1 MYAQSR
7 CKGTKKIRN
16 NAIAV
21 ANYSLFTFHFSLF
34 YVSLHSV
41 MRKIALL
48 FVAVFALSA
57 SAAQPIDSIDGR
69 YYRLFAPLT
78 FYHNVADKSLA
89 LDSESAGKDK
99 IADAVDA
106 ALLKIYLNR
115 PDLVNTT
122 ESELQETGG
131 ILEDV
136 DKPIEQKVAYVERV
150 EPPVIDTPEEAP
162 VEVIIEKP
170 KFWTHK
176 GDGFLQ
182 FMQNYV
188 SGNWY
193 KGGESNYSAVGA
205 LTLEA
210 NYDNKNKWKWD
221 NKLEMKLGFQRT
233 RTDSMHKFK
242 SNEDLIRYT
251 GKVGLEATKKW
262 YYTLQLIAYTQ
273 FTRGLKANDAK
284 TYSDFM
290 SPFNLNV
297 GLGMDYKVEAFDK
310 KLTGTVN
317 LSPFALN
324 YRYVDRSYFNGTDWF
339 PSRYGIDEG
348 KHSLLDF
355 GSQITADLEW
365 KLSDVVKW
373 KSRLYSFTS
382 NKRTEIEWENTF
394 TLQVS
399 KYISANIFLYPRF
412 DDAGKRDEDLGYW
425 QFKEYSSIGFNYT
438 F

>member
-1 MYAQSR
+1 M
-7 CKGTKKIRN
+7 TT
-16 NAIAV
+16 

-34 YVSLHSV
+34 YVSLHLV
-41 MRKIALL
+41 MRKLLL
-48 FVAVFALSA
+48 FFAVVSALSA
-57 SAAQPIDSIDGR
+57 SAAQENDSNDGR

-89 LDSESAGKDK
+89 LNSESAGKDQV
-99 IADAVDA
+99 ADAVDA
-106 ALLKIYLNR
+106 ALLNVYLNR
-115 PDLVNTT
+115 PDLVESN

-131 ILEDV
+131 IREDV
-136 DKPIEQKVAYVERV
+136 DQPIEQKVEYAQRV
-150 EPPVIDTPEEAP
+150 EAPVIDTPDDAP
-162 VEVIIEKP
+162 VGVVVEKP
-170 KFWTHK
+170 KFWTRK

-233 RTDSMHKFK
+233 RTDSLHKFK

-262 YYTLQLIAYTQ
+262 YYTLQLLAYTQ
-273 FTRGLKANDAK
+273 FTRGLKANDK
-284 TYSDFM
+284 NTYSDFM
-290 SPFNLNV
+290 SPFNLNI

-317 LSPFALN
+317 LSPIAVN

-339 PSRYGIDEG
+339 PSRYGIDDG

-355 GSQITADLEW
+355 GSQVTADLEW
-365 KLSDVVKW
+365 KLNDVIKW
-373 KSRLYSFTS
+373 KSRLYALTS
-382 NKRTEIEWENTF
+382 YKRAEIEWENTF
-394 TLQVS
+394 TMQVS

-412 DDAGKRDEDLGYW
+412 DDSGNRDSDLGYW

>member
-1 MYAQSR
+1 
-7 CKGTKKIRN
+7 
-16 NAIAV
+16 
-21 ANYSLFTFHFSLF
+21 
-34 YVSLHSV
+34 
-41 MRKIALL
+41 MRKTALL
-48 FVAVFALSA
+48 FAAFLTLSA
-57 SAAQPIDSIDGR
+57 SAAQPNDSIDGR
-69 YYRLFAPLT
+69 FYRLFAPLT
-78 FYHNVADKSLA
+78 FYHNVADKSLT
-89 LDSESAGKDK
+89 LDSESAGKDQV
-99 IADAVDA
+99 ADAVDE
-106 ALLKIYLNR
+106 ALLNVYLKR
-115 PDLVNTT
+115 PDLVSNTET
-122 ESELQETGG
+122 ALQETGG
-131 ILEDV
+131 IREDV
-136 DKPIEQKVAYVERV
+136 DQPLEQKVDYVDFTEDLV
-150 EPPVIDTPEEAP
+150 VDTLEEAP
-162 VEVIIEKP
+162 VDLVVQKP
-170 KFWTHK
+170 KFWTKK

-193 KGGESNYSAVGA
+193 KGGESNYSMVGA
-205 LTLEA
+205 VTLEA

-297 GLGMDYKVEAFDK
+297 GLGLDYKVEAFDK

-317 LSPFALN
+317 LSPIALN
-324 YRYVDRSYFNGTDWF
+324 YRYVDRSIFDGSAWF
-339 PSRYGIDEG
+339 PSRYGIEDG
-348 KHSLLDF
+348 KHSLLDV
-355 GSQITADLEW
+355 GSQVTADLEW
-365 KLSDVVKW
+365 KISDVVKW
-373 KSRLYSFTS
+373 KSRFYAFTS
-382 NKRTEIEWENTF
+382 YKRTEIEWENTF

-412 DDAGKRDEDLGYW
+412 DDAGSRDSELGYW
-425 QFKEYSSIGFNYT
+425 QFKEYSSLGFNYT